1 MSLLWHFIK
10 YELNE
15 LFSVEFCSNEVEL
28 DFKTFLLLYQIDKAR
43 DALGAKALTQRQIID
58 EIERKADELE
68 ERNDSK
74 KK

>member
-1 MSLLWHFIK
+1 MNYL
-10 YELNE
+10 Y
-15 LFSVEFCSNEVEL
+15 SVYNNSFQLDYVTFCSNEVKL
-28 DFKTFLLLYQIDKAR
+28 DFKIFLLLYQIDKAR
-43 DALGAKALTQRQIID
+43 EALGAKALTQRQIID